1 MAIVLQIFGKEIKK
15 LLNNVIINKI
25 KVLLP
30 QV

>member
-15 LLNNVIINKI
+15 LLNDVIINKI